1 MTRRKGWIW
10 DTWKREQ
17 SVELQTIFLVIK
29 SARHATMQRSLLSLQ
44 LISYCGTRILNSSKG
59 ILLVSFGQS
68 DTKKQSL
75 SIKEIW
81 RGVSG
86 GDQKKGNGTDEA
98 EIKKRRKRGSVKKR
112 VAGQRADHK
121 NQA

>member
-44 LISYCGTRILNSSKG
+44 LISYCGARILNSSKD

-86 GDQKKGNGTDEA
+86 GDQKK
-98 EIKKRRKRGSVKKR
+98 KKKMERMRLK
-112 VAGQRADHK
+112 
-121 NQA
+121 